1 MNFKQHSLAKSK
13 KKKKKI
19 SLNVTYLL
27 SPTTKVSGKLRN
39 KQSKIFLIQSKISN
53 LIETDNLCDDD
64 KKTAKTFH
72 EYFVNTVQ
80 KSGIVIEKS
89 NIKPTELHFD
99 QLNMAIVKPV
109 YNDHLGDEVSLVVID
124 RWPL

>member
-1 MNFKQHSLAKSK
+1 M
-13 KKKKKI
+13 
-19 SLNVTYLL
+19 TYLL
-27 SPTTKVSGKLRN
+27 SLTTKVSGKLWN

-64 KKTAKTFH
+64 KKIAKTFH
-72 EYFVNTVQ
+72 EYFVNIVQ

>member
-1 MNFKQHSLAKSK
+1 M
-13 KKKKKI
+13 
-19 SLNVTYLL
+19 YLSFFSFL
-27 SPTTKVSGKLRN
+27 EYIKNVSGN
-39 KQSKIFLIQSKISN
+39 NCSVVFTNIYS
-53 LIETDNLCDDD
+53 DNICDDD

-72 EYFVNTVQ
+72 EYFVNIVQ